1 MKGGAVRE
9 ERSPENE
16 AMLSSDYQ
24 IFGQLKRGRI
34 VRFEER
40 GPTSSLSG
48 RYGLHKF
55 EQQKIDR
62 KVQTHTSF
70 FGGHRAIASRKQT
83 NDVIQHTFICG
94 ISRSLHT
101 MYLTQMLTYEDQVVW
116 PTPDPS
122 ATGFDATNSP
132 WLMDAFHETKTK
144 GASVSLNFI
153 IVLARYRFLEPE
165 IYIYGTTGPTS
176 AHTRPKSTL
185 RKCNIARTASP
196 RTINRH
202 CCSRCQI

>member
-24 IFGQLKRGRI
+24 IFEQLKKEGRT

-55 EQQKIDR
+55 EQQKIDS

-70 FGGHRAIASRKQT
+70 FGSHRAMKVERQRMT
-83 NDVIQHTFICG
+83 
-94 ISRSLHT
+94 
-101 MYLTQMLTYEDQVVW
+101 
-116 PTPDPS
+116 
-122 ATGFDATNSP
+122 
-132 WLMDAFHETKTK
+132 
-144 GASVSLNFI
+144 
-153 IVLARYRFLEPE
+153 
-165 IYIYGTTGPTS
+165 
-176 AHTRPKSTL
+176 
-185 RKCNIARTASP
+185 
-196 RTINRH
+196 
-202 CCSRCQI
+202 